1 MIGAGNHSVFICSF
15 YRPPGNDINPLIY
28 LREPLETLYNKESSS
43 SIVILGGD
51 FNLPAVLWNGVCGY
65 VNTNPVYGLEVN
77 KSLIDIA
84 NDYHLEQLAHENTRE
99 NNILDLLFCS
109 HPTKISKVSVVPGIS
124 DHEAIYFHFN
134 LKSLSYRNNNH
145 NIYLYHKGDFD
156 GIKKSITDFPKA
168 FLSSNPYDKSIE
180 QNWLAF
186 KNVVN
191 QAVQKYIPQ
200 KQAKSSK
207 HIPWLNKSIKS
218 KMKERKHL
226 YDIAKK
232 TKSIEAWKS
241 YQRLRNRIT
250 KEIEIAHTD
259 HQSQLFTDDSNNT
272 CKRFWKYIK
281 SSRKDHIG
289 VPTLINNGKVI
300 TDSLEK
306 AEALNNQFY
315 SVFTDEDLFDL
326 PQLDQLEYPMM
337 PEISFSIS
345 GIHSLLLNLDSN
357 KSPGP
362 DSMTTIILKKCAD
375 EVSPIL
381 QVVFTQSMN
390 SGTLPD
396 DWLSANITPV
406 YKKNDRANVSNYRPI
421 SLTAI
426 CCKVMEHIIY
436 HSVMEHLNQHN
447 ILNRFQYGF
456 RRVFLVKHKWHL
468 LLRISCLLW
477 IICIR

>member
-1 MIGAGNHSVFICSF
+1 M
-15 YRPPGNDINPLIY
+15 
-28 LREPLETLYNKESSS
+28 
-43 SIVILGGD
+43 
-51 FNLPAVLWNGVCGY
+51 
-65 VNTNPVYGLEVN
+65 
-77 KSLIDIA
+77 
-84 NDYHLEQLAHENTRE
+84 
-99 NNILDLLFCS
+99 DLLFCS

-134 LKSLSYRNNNH
+134 LKFLSYRNNSH

-156 GIKKSITDFPKA
+156 GIKKSITDFQKA

-191 QAVQKYIPQ
+191 QVVQKCIPQ

-218 KMKERKHL
+218 KMKERKCL

-259 HQSQLFTDDSNNT
+259 YQSQLFTDDSNNT
-272 CKRFWKYIK
+272 SKRFWKYIK
-281 SSRKDHIG
+281 SLCKDHIG
-289 VPTLINNGKVI
+289 VPTLINNSKVI

-337 PEISFSIS
+337 SEISFSIS

-362 DSMTTIILKKCAD
+362 DSMITIFLKKCVD

-381 QVVFTQSMN
+381 QVIFTQSMN

-396 DWLSANITPV
+396 GLAFS
-406 YKKNDRANVSNYRPI
+406 
-421 SLTAI
+421 
-426 CCKVMEHIIY
+426 
-436 HSVMEHLNQHN
+436 
-447 ILNRFQYGF
+447 
-456 RRVFLVKHKWHL
+456 
-468 LLRISCLLW
+468 
-477 IICIR
+477 